1 MAGCVAELSL
11 GSREM
16 LEAGIRLPERGEMV
30 DSGEGEEVLL
40 EKGEGRMKRILI
52 EIKEACQYV
61 GIILLACGAAG
72 WLIFKRMRDKR

>member
-1 MAGCVAELSL
+1 M
-11 GSREM
+11 
-16 LEAGIRLPERGEMV
+16 

-72 WLIFKRMRDKR
+72 WLIFRRMRDKR